1 MNIYSYCYYIY
12 EGIKLYMYPTYY
24 IFEKI
29 TTKDNLSKIFKLTKI
44 RNDKLL
50 EHKEDLELKHIK
62 TE

>member
-1 MNIYSYCYYIY
+1 
-12 EGIKLYMYPTYY
+12 MYPTYY

-50 EHKEDLELKHIK
+50 EKKEYYELKHIK

>member
-1 MNIYSYCYYIY
+1 
-12 EGIKLYMYPTYY
+12 MYPTYY

-50 EHKEDLELKHIK
+50 EKKEDFELKHIK